1 MPNLKLALRALF
13 KAPFVTIVAIVSL
26 ALGIGANAAIY
37 SLFDQMLLRPLPVRD
52 PGRLVSLSAPGPKPG
67 SQSCNQAGD
76 CDAVFSYPM
85 FRDLQRVQD
94 VFTGLAGHRGFGA
107 NLALR
112 GQTPLSADAML
123 VSGSYF
129 PVLGVT
135 PAVGRLFTPDDDQT
149 IGTNF
154 VAVLSYSYWQNHLG
168 LDPKVLGQT
177 IVVNGQAL
185 TIIGVAPQGFEG
197 TTLGTRPQVFVPL
210 TMRGLMS
217 PGWKGFENRQSYWL
231 YVFGRLKPGV
241 SLAQASTRLNAL
253 YQPIINDV
261 EAALQ
266 KGMSDQT
273 LARFKAKT
281 IPMEDG
287 RRGQSSMHTETRTP
301 LFFLFGITG
310 LVLLIACANIA
321 NLLLARGAQRSGEVA
336 VRLALGATRRQL
348 LAQLLTESVLLA
360 LLGGAASLLVAAWTL
375 SGIRAMLPA
384 DNATILHF
392 ALEGRVILFTALV
405 SVATGLL
412 FGMFPALHT
421 TRPDLIS
428 SIRANAGQLA
438 GARAAAR
445 FRSGLVTAQI
455 ALSMALLIAAGLFIR
470 SLVNVS
476 RVDLGIKTDHVI
488 TFGVSPELNG
498 YTNERSAV
506 LFQRMHDE
514 LAAIPGVT
522 AVTASMVPLLAGD
535 NWGSDV
541 SVEGFKKDPDTD
553 DGSRYNEIAP
563 AYFQT
568 LGVPLLAGREFTAA
582 DVSGGPKV
590 AVVNQAFAKKFN
602 LGKDAVGKHMAIGGD
617 SLLDMEIIGLA
628 TNAKY
633 SQVKDEVPPLFFIPY
648 RQDTTVGS
656 LSFYVRTA
664 IAPEGILRGIPAA
677 VARLDPNLPV
687 ENLKTLPQQARENFF
702 LDRVLSMLSAA
713 FAILAT
719 LLAAVGV
726 YGVLAYTVALRT
738 REIGVRMALGADDR
752 QVRGLVMRQVV
763 RMTIIGGIIGV
774 AAAVALGRAVRSLL
788 YGLAGS
794 DPAVIALATS
804 TLVLVALGAGYLPA
818 LRASRVHPVQALR
831 YE

>member
-1 MPNLKLALRALF
+1 
-13 KAPFVTIVAIVSL
+13 
-26 ALGIGANAAIY
+26 
-37 SLFDQMLLRPLPVRD
+37 
-52 PGRLVSLSAPGPKPG
+52 
-67 SQSCNQAGD
+67 
-76 CDAVFSYPM
+76 
-85 FRDLQRVQD
+85 
-94 VFTGLAGHRGFGA
+94 
-107 NLALR
+107 
-112 GQTPLSADAML
+112 
-123 VSGSYF
+123 
-129 PVLGVT
+129 
-135 PAVGRLFTPDDDQT
+135 
-149 IGTNF
+149 
-154 VAVLSYSYWQNHLG
+154 
-168 LDPKVLGQT
+168 
-177 IVVNGQAL
+177 
-185 TIIGVAPQGFEG
+185 
-197 TTLGTRPQVFVPL
+197 
-210 TMRGLMS
+210 
-217 PGWKGFENRQSYWL
+217 
-231 YVFGRLKPGV
+231 
-241 SLAQASTRLNAL
+241 
-253 YQPIINDV
+253 
-261 EAALQ
+261 
-266 KGMSDQT
+266 
-273 LARFKAKT
+273 
-281 IPMEDG
+281 
-287 RRGQSSMHTETRTP
+287 
-301 LFFLFGITG
+301 
-310 LVLLIACANIA
+310 
-321 NLLLARGAQRSGEVA
+321 
-336 VRLALGATRRQL
+336 
-348 LAQLLTESVLLA
+348 
-360 LLGGAASLLVAAWTL
+360 
-375 SGIRAMLPA
+375 
-384 DNATILHF
+384 
-392 ALEGRVILFTALV
+392 
-405 SVATGLL
+405 
-412 FGMFPALHT
+412 MFPALHT